1 MIDKIY
7 IMNYILSIITKKVY
21 DNSSYLLINFFTSI
35 YDTYDDIINSNINH
49 INLYKYELEKTDIK
63 NKLSIILSIL
73 KIIINKY
80 NNISDE
86 NKMIDINDDNYDYEI
101 IDYNNLLN
109 DLLNNCPNILKISIV
124 SILETINKIRLN
136 LDIINDKINIYNKS
150 FFKIIN
156 KINIDDNIKNII
168 VYNNIFDNKISLFF
182 NLLKLYNIKIN

>member
-1 MIDKIY
+1 
-7 IMNYILSIITKKVY
+7 MNYILSIITKKVY
-21 DNSSYLLINFFTSI
+21 DNSSYILINFFTSI
-35 YDTYDDIINSNINH
+35 YDTYDDIINSNIKH
-49 INLYKYELEKTDIK
+49 INLYKNELEKTDIK

-80 NNISDE
+80 NNIIDE
-86 NKMIDINDDNYDYEI
+86 NKMININDENYDYEI

-124 SILETINKIRLN
+124 SILEIINKIRLN
-136 LDIINDKINIYNKS
+136 LDIINDKINLYTKS

-182 NLLKLYNIKIN
+182 NLLKLYDIKIN